1 MKRYIQLWL
10 QFAKMSAMADF
21 EYRANI
27 ILRILGE
34 FLWYT
39 MQLSVFEVLYTH
51 TKTISGWDVNDMRV
65 FMGSLFVGDVIY
77 MILLHENMDYL
88 GGIVRKGDLDLYLT
102 KPVNSQFMISFRK
115 VSVSYL
121 LNLILCGTYL
131 GWAISN
137 LTHPVSVWQIMSFV
151 VMIGF
156 GVCIMYAMRFMFA
169 TLTIVVQDAGNIQ
182 FIWHQ
187 MYRLATRPDPIYPMF
202 MRYFILIFFPVAF
215 FASVPSRILVEGLHW
230 YYLVASPLLA
240 AVLIWLSHL
249 WWEKALRG
257 YSSASS

>member
-1 MKRYIQLWL
+1 MKRYLRLWL

-21 EYRANI
+21 EYRTNI
-27 ILRILGE
+27 VLRFMGE

-39 MQLSVFEVLYTH
+39 MQLSVFEVLYLH

-65 FMGSLFVGDVIY
+65 FMGSLFFVDVLY

-88 GGIVRKGDLDLYLT
+88 GSIVRKGDLDLYLT

-121 LNLILCGTYL
+121 LNLLMISAYL
-131 GWAISN
+131 VWAVMHLSR
-137 LTHPVSVWQIMSFV
+137 PVSVWQVLSFGM
-151 VMIGF
+151 MIFF
-156 GVCIMYAMRFMFA
+156 GLCICYALRFMFA
-169 TLTIVVQDAGNIQ
+169 ALTVIVQDAGNIQ
-182 FIWHQ
+182 FVWNQ

-202 MRYFILIFFPVAF
+202 LRYLIFTFFPVAF

-230 YYLVASPLLA
+230 YFLVASPVF
-240 AVLIWLSHL
+240 AVSLIWLSHL